1 MNESINI
8 KNMQNDILLFDQMA
22 ASSAVNMKTN
32 FDIQLLGISE
42 SFSNTALGISTAFG
56 ISANDILTQIT
67 NAFIGID
74 TAAITSNTNV
84 SSAFSSLMALLYQ
97 NFDATQIY
105 GSDSFRLLSENSV
118 LSFTQAS
125 GTINNGLQTLSNDIG
140 ISSASSASIITQNM
154 LGAFALISA
163 GIVLTG
169 TVITGVLDQV
179 NLAFQNTANLASAAF
194 DNVQITIEQNML
206 SISGT
211 IIQNNDKSGI
221 SWLDNQSY
229 IFDYLSAF
237 SNVLTILKAFGLITT
252 ANAASQ
258 ALATT
263 ATAAQAGASTA
274 AGVSFTSAAVGAL
287 AFGGGVLALG
297 AGVLLT
303 GIAISLLAKTA
314 FNALKMLGMD
324 THGVKASD
332 FDLSFSV
339 PGLATGG
346 FPSMGQMFIAREA
359 GPELVGTIGS
369 KNAVVNNNQIVES
382 VSAGV
387 YKAVREAMGS
397 GNRSDKIVMTLDK
410 KVLGEATIG
419 YINGKT
425 RQTGVTPILV

>member
-1 MNESINI
+1 
-8 KNMQNDILLFDQMA
+8 MA

-32 FDIQLLGISE
+32 FDVQLLEISDA
-42 SFSNTALGISTAFG
+42 FSNTALNISTAF
-56 ISANDILTQIT
+56 ITSANDIITQIT
-67 NAFIGID
+67 NAFMGID
-74 TAAITSNTNV
+74 TAAITSNANV
-84 SSAFSSLMALLYQ
+84 SASFSSLMTLLYQ

-105 GSDSFRLLSENSV
+105 GSESFRFLSENSV

-125 GTINNGLQTLSNDIG
+125 GMINNELNKLNGNIG
-140 ISSASSASIITQNM
+140 SSSTNIATIITQNM

-163 GIVLTG
+163 GIILTG
-169 TVITGVLDQV
+169 TVITGVLNQV
-179 NLAFQNTANLASAAF
+179 NLAFQNTANLANAAF
-194 DNVQITIEQNML
+194 DNVQINIEQNML

-211 IIQNNDKSGI
+211 VIQNNEKSGT
-221 SWLDNQSY
+221 SWFDSKSY
-229 IFDYLSAF
+229 IFDYLGAF
-237 SNVLTILKAFGLITT
+237 SNLLTILKTFGLI
-252 ANAASQ
+252 NATNIASQ
-258 ALATT
+258 TLATT

-303 GIAISLLAKTA
+303 GMAISLLAKTA
-314 FNALKMLGMD
+314 FNALKMLGRN

-332 FDLSFSV
+332 FDLSFSI
-339 PGLATGG
+339 PGLAAGG

-359 GPELVGTIGS
+359 GPELVGTIGGR
-369 KNAVVNNNQIVES
+369 NAVVNNNQIVES
-382 VSAGV
+382 ISAGV

-425 RQTGVTPILV
+425 RQTGLSPILV